1 MMISKYHDLTPVEF
15 IRRLFEDTKD
25 GILKIT
31 YYPLLEETGYD
42 VRYPVKWGKAEC
54 EEVILEYTKTENAL
68 RFFGENEDALLT
80 EEGRAKLL
88 DEELLAYWEIYAKPF
103 KKFRVSEEEIEE
115 LNFRGEYDQLT
126 DEEYELLEEH
136 YQWYEEQMLE
146 RLPFKGKSPHELIEK
161 AQKYI
166 FFVKFKAAEPV
177 LKALGKEIAEELVL
191 YNYYDNTVKLDN
203 ELDKILSGE
212 VKWN

>member
-1 MMISKYHDLTPVEF
+1 MLISKYHDLTPVEF

-54 EEVILEYTKTENAL
+54 EEVILEYTKLENAL
-68 RFFGENEDALLT
+68 RFLGENEDALLT

-103 KKFRVSEEEIEE
+103 KEFRVSEEEIDE
-115 LNFRGEYDQLT
+115 LNFRGEFDQLS
-126 DEEYELLEEH
+126 DEEHELLEEH
-136 YQWYEEQMLE
+136 YQWYEAQMLK
-146 RLPFKGKSPHELIEK
+146 RLPFKGKTPHALIEK
-161 AQKYI
+161 AHRYI
-166 FFVKFKAAEPV
+166 CFVKLNAPEV
-177 LKALGKEIAEELVL
+177 LLKALGKEIAEELVL
-191 YNYYDNTVKLDN
+191 YNYLDKTVKLDN
-203 ELDKILSGE
+203 ELDKILSE
-212 VKWN
+212 NS